1 MSVCLNEPVNAE
13 MCDLLMYMSF
23 TEYSKMINSE
33 ENENIIETEKNYK
46 KIKKYLKFQR
56 KNNYF
61 GKITY
66 KFSKNSF
73 ENEGRLF
80 CEYGNGIQN
89 INKKIRGLLSKDL
102 YLDFDMINAHPNILR
117 YLCEKNNIMYDCL
130 LKYINDR
137 ENILEEFKNELDIS
151 REDAKICFL
160 KQINYNKVIRTI
172 NIKGKKKIIKNKFY
186 LDYCNEIINIQKKL
200 KEKNK
205 KLLKQLIDEKEVKEN
220 IEGKLT
226 NYLLCKYENQILQLV
241 IKDIDVSIL
250 MFDGFMIKKELIEDN
265 NKFIKKLNNLS
276 KKFYIKWN
284 IKENDLSLEEDL
296 RKIKKVEKIYYS
308 EDNIIELCNKLL
320 ENELKNRIFNCNG
333 ELWTNLGDNIRWI
346 NNKDEIERILYNFIT
361 SNDFNLITSKSV
373 INLNDKLS
381 FVSELIKAISLKA
394 KINENFERELYD
406 NSLCKIVFNNGY
418 YDFNKRKFINNFD
431 NLQTVR
437 KINYDFKNE
446 WNEEVNNE
454 LMEKIFYPIF
464 GIDSIEKD
472 KEKYELME
480 YFLQRLS
487 RNIAGNVEDKRFFI
501 LCGLRDCGKGVICDL
516 LKNTFEKYIYSTDSS
531 NLLYKKNNGDSA
543 KNNSWIIDLIY
554 TRITLTNEI
563 TLDEKEYIDGNKIKK
578 LCSGGDYLT
587 GRKNFK
593 DEIEFRIQSSLMI
606 ACNDLPQII
615 PNDTLEK
622 SDSIDF
628 SSKFIDENYTE
639 QKLTNIKYYK
649 SDENIKKVFIKR
661 QDIKNQFILLLIKY
675 YNKSLLKYP
684 EQIKLNQMEDDENTD
699 DITMLKS
706 IFLQGNED
714 NIISNKDIK
723 DHLKKNKINISMKMF
738 NKKIKGIYKVSNYKS
753 SYERGLKGLSIID

>member
-205 KLLKQLIDEKEVKEN
+205 KLLKQLIHEKEVKEN

-381 FVSELIKAISLKA
+381 LVSELIKAISLKA

>member
-1 MSVCLNEPVNAE
+1 MSISLNEPVNAE
-13 MCDLLMYMSF
+13 MCKNLSYITL
-23 TEYSKMINSE
+23 TEYCKMIYPD
-33 ENENIIETEKNYK
+33 ENYDVKETENYFKKMKNYL
-46 KIKKYLKFQR
+46 KIQK
-56 KNNYF
+56 KNNYLT
-61 GKITY
+61 KITY
-66 KFSKNSF
+66 NFSKKSF

-80 CEYGNGIQN
+80 ADNGLQN
-89 INKKIRGLLSKDL
+89 IHKKIRGLLTKDI

-117 YLCEKNNIMYDCL
+117 YLCEKNNIMYDNL

-151 REDAKICFL
+151 REEAKICFL

-172 NIKGKKKIIKNKFY
+172 NINGKKKIIKNKFY

-200 KEKNK
+200 KDKNK
-205 KLLKQLIDEKEVKEN
+205 NLLKRLIEEKEEKDN
-220 IEGKLT
+220 LEGKLT

-241 IKDIDVSIL
+241 IKDLDVSIL
-250 MFDGFMIKKELIEDN
+250 MFDGFMIKKKLIEDK
-265 NKFIKKLNNLS
+265 NKFIKKLNSLS
-276 KKFYIKWN
+276 KKFYIKWT
-284 IKENDLSLEEDL
+284 IKDNDLSLEEEL
-296 RKIKKVEKIYYS
+296 RKIKKVEKKYYS

-320 ENELKNRIFNCNG
+320 ENELKNKIYNCNG

-346 NNKDEIERILYNFIT
+346 NNKEEIERILYNFIT
-361 SNDFNLITSKSV
+361 SNDLNIITSKSV

-381 FVSELIKAISLKA
+381 YVFELIKAISFKA
-394 KINENFERELYD
+394 HINENFERDLYD

-418 YDFNKRKFINNFD
+418 YDFKKRKFINNFD
-431 NLQTVR
+431 NLKTVK
-437 KINYDFKNE
+437 KINYDFKTE
-446 WNEEVNNE
+446 WNEELNNE

-464 GIDSIEKD
+464 GIDTIEKD

-487 RNIAGNVEDKRFFI
+487 RNVAGNVEDKRFFI

-554 TRITLTNEI
+554 TRITITNEI

-578 LCSGGDYLT
+578 LCSGGDYIT

-606 ACNDLPQII
+606 ACNDLPKII

-622 SDSIDF
+622 SDNIDF
-628 SSKFIDENYTE
+628 SSKFINENYSE

-649 SDENIKKVFIKR
+649 ADENIKKVFIRR

-675 YNKSLLKYP
+675 YNKPFLKYP
-684 EQIKLNQMEDDENTD
+684 EQIKLNEMEDNENTD

-706 IFLQGNED
+706 LFSQGNEEE
-714 NIISNKDIK
+714 IISNKDIK
-723 DHLKKNKINISMKMF
+723 EHLKKNKINISMKMF
-738 NKKIKGIYKVSNYKS
+738 NKKIKGIYRVSNYKS
-753 SYERGLKGLSIID
+753 QYERGLKGLTLID

>member
-1 MSVCLNEPVNAE
+1 MSISLIEPVNAE
-13 MCDLLMYMSF
+13 MCDLLSYMTL
-23 TEYSKMINSE
+23 TEYSKMIDSE
-33 ENENIIETEKNYK
+33 ENQDINETEKNFK
-46 KIKKYLKFQR
+46 KIKKYLKIQR
-56 KNNYF
+56 KNNYLA
-61 GKITY
+61 KITY
-66 KFSKNSF
+66 KFSKKSF

-80 CEYGNGIQN
+80 CDYGIQN
-89 INKKIRGLLSKDL
+89 INKKIRGLLSKDI

-117 YLCEKNNIMYDCL
+117 YLCEKHNIMYDNL

-137 ENILEEFKNELDIS
+137 ENILEEFKNELDIP
-151 REDAKICFL
+151 REEAKICFL
-160 KQINYNKVIRTI
+160 KQINYNKIIKTI
-172 NIKGKKKIIKNKFY
+172 NINGKKKIIKNKFY

-200 KEKNK
+200 KDKNK
-205 KLLKQLIDEKEVKEN
+205 NLLKRLIDEKEEKDN
-220 IEGKLT
+220 LEGKLT
-226 NYLLCKYENQILQLV
+226 NYLLCKYENQILQLI
-241 IKDIDVSIL
+241 IKDLDVSIL
-250 MFDGFMIKKELIEDN
+250 MFDGFMIKKELIEDK
-265 NKFIKKLNNLS
+265 NKFIKKLNSLS
-276 KKFYIKWN
+276 KKFYIKWD
-284 IKENDLSLEEDL
+284 IKDNDLSLEEDL

-308 EDNIIELCNKLL
+308 EDNIIDLCNVLL
-320 ENELKNRIFNCNG
+320 ENELKNKIYNCNG

-346 NNKDEIERILYNFIT
+346 NNKEEIERILYNFIT
-361 SNDFNLITSKSV
+361 NNDLNIITSKGI

-381 FVSELIKAISLKA
+381 YVFDLIKAICLKA
-394 KINENFERELYD
+394 EINENFERDLYD
-406 NSLCKIVFNNGY
+406 KSLCKIVFNNGY
-418 YDFNKRKFINNFD
+418 YDFKKRKFINNFD
-431 NLQTVR
+431 NLETVK

-464 GIDSIEKD
+464 GIDDIEKD
-472 KEKYELME
+472 KERYELME

-531 NLLYKKNNGDSA
+531 NLLYKKNMGDSA

-554 TRITLTNEI
+554 TRITITNEI

-578 LCSGGDYLT
+578 ICSGGDYLT

-622 SDSIDF
+622 SDNIDF

-649 SDENIKKVFIKR
+649 SDENIKKIFIRR
-661 QDIKNQFILLLIKY
+661 QDIKNQFIQLLIKY
-675 YNKSLLKYP
+675 YNKPFLKYP
-684 EQIKLNQMEDDENTD
+684 EQLKLNQMEDDENVD
-699 DITMLKS
+699 DITILKS
-706 IFLQGNED
+706 IFSQGNDDE
-714 NIISNKDIK
+714 IVSNKDIK

-753 SYERGLKGLSIID
+753 QYERGLKGLSIIE